1 MKQIIFLFILL
12 LFMLSCKKEKADL
25 IIINSKTYTVN
36 NSFDT
41 VEAFAIKDGK
51 FISTGTNEEILKK
64 YDALKTIDAKNKTIV
79 PGLIDA
85 HCHFYRMGLQ
95 QQKVSLEG
103 TKSYDEVLNKIV
115 LFQKEKKT
123 SFITGRG
130 WDQNDW
136 KIKVFPTKKNWI
148 YYFQIFLLLLVELMA
163 THYLLIRL
171 QLTCLES
178 QKTPKLL
185 VGKL

>member
-136 KIKVFPTKKNWI
+136 KIKVFPTKKKI
-148 YYFQIFLLLLVELMA
+148 GYIISKYS
-163 THYLLIRL
+163 
-171 QLTCLES
+171 CCC
-178 QKTPKLL
+178 
-185 VGKL
+185 